1 MTEKRTVDVA
11 INVYGKPYQTA
22 ITLLSLL
29 KHSGQ
34 WIDKI
39 YFIEERK
46 QPANTDLRF
55 LYTLFGDRLIRFR
68 PSFWLWTNP
77 FKRRF
82 LLKFSAF
89 RHAIRYQYAWEKSD
103 KQYLLITHNDVLYTD
118 DLVGA
123 YLQNIGDNIGIGKIG
138 QCWNCPAHT
147 ANRCDGNRYWD
158 YRPSKEELAD
168 LVRQYP
174 GPRTTHFASEVER
187 LSSWPTPEC
196 RLNEYTALINLK
208 KARPVT
214 MPEGPAIPFGAYDG
228 LDVATR
234 WFWDVSNKGY
244 RTANFDFDPY
254 AQHDWIGQM
263 NSGHAA
269 LFDDK
274 LYARTEAI
282 AREQLRTEFGIDA

>member
-123 YLQNIGDNIGIGKIG
+123 YLQNIGDKQEEIRGEGVPLPQPAPAGK
-138 QCWNCPAHT
+138 P
-147 ANRCDGNRYWD
+147 
-158 YRPSKEELAD
+158 RP
-168 LVRQYP
+168 R
-174 GPRTTHFASEVER
+174 AS
-187 LSSWPTPEC
+187 
-196 RLNEYTALINLK
+196 IH
-208 KARPVT
+208 
-214 MPEGPAIPFGAYDG
+214 
-228 LDVATR
+228 
-234 WFWDVSNKGY
+234 
-244 RTANFDFDPY
+244 
-254 AQHDWIGQM
+254 QHGVP
-263 NSGHAA
+263 
-269 LFDDK
+269 
-274 LYARTEAI
+274 
-282 AREQLRTEFGIDA
+282 